1 MSASTV
7 LLEMGHGGRSAL
19 VTLNRPEVMNAFDT
33 GTSLELARVF
43 EELGGRP
50 GLRVVMITGAGRAFC
65 AGADLKER
73 EGMRVEDWVRQHRI
87 FEATNHRI
95 RTFARPV
102 FAVVNGA
109 ALGGGCELAMSADFM
124 IASTE
129 ARFGQ
134 PEVSR
139 GIIPGTGGTQLLPRA
154 VPRGVALELLMT
166 GRSFSAAEAME
177 WGLVNRI
184 VPAQELMAVAGE
196 IAGQIAANSPAAVQQ
211 VKRSVKLGL
220 DSPIEQ
226 AVEIELECYQ
236 RMVGHPDRLEG
247 VSAFNEKRSP
257 EFEDAL

>member
-1 MSASTV
+1 MSADTV
-7 LLEMGHGGRSAL
+7 LVEFGHGGRSAL

-33 GTSLELARVF
+33 NTSLELAKVF
-43 EELGGRP
+43 EELGVRS

-73 EGMRVEDWVRQHRI
+73 KGMSTADWVRQHRI

-95 RTFARPV
+95 RAFARPV

-109 ALGGGCELAMSADFM
+109 ALGGGCELAMSTDFI
-124 IASTE
+124 IASSE

-139 GIIPGTGGTQLLPRA
+139 GLIPGIGGTQLLPRA
-154 VPRGVALELLMT
+154 IPRGIALELLMT
-166 GRSFSAAEAME
+166 GRSFSAREAME

-184 VPAQELMAVAGE
+184 VPPAELMAVAGE
-196 IAGQIAANSPAAVQQ
+196 IAEEIAANSPTAVQQ
-211 VKRSVKLGL
+211 AKRAVKLGL
-220 DSPIEQ
+220 DSPLEQ

-247 VSAFNEKRSP
+247 VSAFNQKRPP